1 MKKITLV
8 LFALTFLFF
17 VKISSAQD
25 AVYKIEFVS
34 NWSVDSHPTDFPI
47 GLDHWSALVG
57 TTHNTNISFF
67 EIGQLATNGVEKV
80 AENGNNTTIKQ
91 EINTSINNGNAYE
104 VIEGSGLSSGLGT
117 ITIENV
123 NVAIDFPYLSLI
135 TMIAP
140 SPDWVAQINSINLTD
155 VNNNWE
161 PLISIDVYATDAGT
175 DSGTTYNSSNMDM
188 NPANNISSYEN
199 TAPFSDQIIGSFNIT
214 LIEVLDLDDELLQN
228 SILVYPNPSYGEIHI
243 DNFENHILE
252 KVEIYSV
259 EGKRIAIMPL
269 SSNQKKFTVNSLKSG
284 IYFLKII
291 SNKGSVIKKVIVK

>member
-8 LFALTFLFF
+8 LFTLTFLFF
-17 VKISSAQD
+17 IKISSAQD
-25 AVYKIEFVS
+25 AIYKIEFIS
-34 NWSVDSHPTDFPI
+34 NWSIDAHPTNFPI

-123 NVAIDFPYLSLI
+123 NVDIDFPNLSLI

-140 SPDWVAQINSINLTD
+140 SPDWVAQINNVSLTD

-161 PLISIDVYATDAGT
+161 SLISIEVYATDAGT
-175 DSGTTYNSSNMDM
+175 DSGTSYNSSNMDT
-188 NPANNISSYEN
+188 NPAENISSYEN
-199 TAPFSDQIIGSFNIT
+199 TAPFSDQIIGTFNIT
-214 LIEVLDLDDELLQN
+214 LIEVLGLDDDLLQN
-228 SILVYPNPSYGEIHI
+228 NISVYPNPSNGEIHI
-243 DNFENHILE
+243 DNFGNHILD
-252 KVEIYSV
+252 KIEIYTV
-259 EGKRIAIMPL
+259 EGKRV
-269 SSNQKKFTVNSLKSG
+269 TVTYLTNKQNKITLNTLKSG
-284 IYFLKII
+284 IYFLKLY
-291 SNKGSVIKKVIVK
+291 SNKGSIFKKIVVE